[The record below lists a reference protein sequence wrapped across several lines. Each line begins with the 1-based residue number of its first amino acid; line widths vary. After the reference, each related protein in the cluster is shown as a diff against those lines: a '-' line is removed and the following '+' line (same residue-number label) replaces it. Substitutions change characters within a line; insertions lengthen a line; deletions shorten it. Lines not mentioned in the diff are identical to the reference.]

1 MINEKQTKNFGAYL
15 DQTLRVVRLDMIKRF
30 KEVGVDI
37 TPEQWILLHSLYTQ
51 NGQSQTDL
59 ANGSFKNAPT
69 VSRIIDLL
77 CKKEFTERQRFDND
91 RRRYKIFLTD
101 LGKSTV
107 EKALPAVMN
116 SREKGWQGLSHEDY
130 EHYLRIMHTI
140 FNNFSE
146 NAND

>member
-1 MINEKQTKNFGAYL
+1 MNEGNTKNFGAYL

-30 KEVGVDI
+30 KAAEVDI
-37 TPEQWILLHSLYTQ
+37 TPEQWIILHSLYKE

-77 CKKEFTERQRFDND
+77 CKKSFTERQRFDND

-101 LGKSTV
+101 IGKAAV
-107 EKALPAVMN
+107 EKALPVVLN
-116 SREKGWQGLSHEDY
+116 SRELGWNGLTDDDY
-130 EHYLRIMHTI
+130 ETFLRIMNTI
-140 FNNFSE
+140 FDNFSKTE
-146 NAND
+146 ND